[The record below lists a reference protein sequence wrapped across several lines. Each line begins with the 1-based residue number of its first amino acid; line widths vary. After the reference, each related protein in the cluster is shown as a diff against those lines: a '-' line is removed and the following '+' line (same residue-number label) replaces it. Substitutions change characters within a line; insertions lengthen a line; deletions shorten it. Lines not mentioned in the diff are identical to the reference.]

1 MTITTTPRERI
12 FIDKVDP
19 EVFRALSRT
28 AQLAGAAAQRAGL
41 TKMLVELVN
50 VRISQINGCAF
61 CLRVHTRAA
70 LEAGET
76 AQRLGLLPAWRETD
90 LFTPAERAALTLA
103 EITTGLP
110 ESARSSAAVVARK
123 ELTEEQVSAVLWVSI
138 SINAFNRV
146 SIMSGH
152 PVREV

>member
-1 MTITTTPRERI
+1 MTITTTPRERV

-90 LFTPAERAALTLA
+90 VFTPAERAALTLA
-103 EITTGLP
+103 EITTDLP
-110 ESARSSAAVVARK
+110 ESTRSSAAVVARK

-152 PVREV
+152 PVREA